1 MYCENNTPICY
12 KYHGDSME
20 RIGGSELVKR
30 MSELL
35 KAGAAM
41 LAETCPSC
49 GSPLFRLR
57 GGEII
62 CPLHGKVFLV
72 RSDEEASTASVI
84 SVLSKIEDLASI
96 KMMELV
102 KRLSMNNDPIDLESL
117 SKWLEIVQR
126 IQEIKKGLSNIP
138 AQEALKRERAENKQE
153 KNR

>member
-1 MYCENNTPICY
+1 
-12 KYHGDSME
+12 ME

-57 GGEII
+57 GGEVI

-102 KRLSMNNDPIDLESL
+102 KRLSTNNDPLDLESL

-126 IQEIKKGLSNIP
+126 IQEIKRNLLP
-138 AQEALKRERAENKQE
+138 TQAQQPQSRKQAEEKRGKEG
-153 KNR
+153 

>member
-1 MYCENNTPICY
+1 
-12 KYHGDSME
+12 ME
-20 RIGGSELVKR
+20 RIGSSELVKR

-57 GGEII
+57 GGEVI

-84 SVLSKIEDLASI
+84 SVLSKIEDLASV

-102 KRLSMNNDPIDLESL
+102 KRLSTNNDPLDLESL

-126 IQEIKKGLSNIP
+126 IQEIKRNLLPTQVQQPQHRKQ
-138 AQEALKRERAENKQE
+138 AEEKREKEE
-153 KNR
+153 

>member
-1 MYCENNTPICY
+1 
-12 KYHGDSME
+12 ME
-20 RIGGSELVKR
+20 RGSSSELVKR

-49 GSPLFRLR
+49 GSPLFKLR

-72 RSDEEASTASVI
+72 RSEEEASTASVI
-84 SVLSKIEDLASI
+84 SVLSRIEDLASV

-102 KRLSMNNDPIDLESL
+102 KRLSSNNDPLDLEAL
-117 SKWLEIVQR
+117 AKWLEIVQR
-126 IQEIKKGLSNIP
+126 VQDIKKSLSQPIATP
-138 AQEALKRERAENKQE
+138 VQKTERSKQE
-153 KNR
+153 REKE

>member
-1 MYCENNTPICY
+1 
-12 KYHGDSME
+12 ME

>member
-1 MYCENNTPICY
+1 
-12 KYHGDSME
+12 
-20 RIGGSELVKR
+20 
-30 MSELL
+30 
-35 KAGAAM
+35 M

>member
-1 MYCENNTPICY
+1 
-12 KYHGDSME
+12 ME
-20 RIGGSELVKR
+20 RIGSSELVKR

-57 GGEII
+57 GGEVI

-84 SVLSKIEDLASI
+84 SVLSKIEDLAS
-96 KMMELV
+96 V
-102 KRLSMNNDPIDLESL
+102 R
-117 SKWLEIVQR
+117 
-126 IQEIKKGLSNIP
+126 
-138 AQEALKRERAENKQE
+138 
-153 KNR
+153 

>member
-1 MYCENNTPICY
+1 
-12 KYHGDSME
+12 ME
-20 RIGGSELVKR
+20 RIGSSELVKR

-57 GGEII
+57 GGEVI

-84 SVLSKIEDLASI
+84 SVLSKIEDLASV

-102 KRLSMNNDPIDLESL
+102 KRLSTNNDPLDLESL

-126 IQEIKKGLSNIP
+126 IQEVKRNLLPTQVQQPQHRKQ
-138 AQEALKRERAENKQE
+138 AEEKREKEE
-153 KNR
+153 

>member
-1 MYCENNTPICY
+1 L
-12 KYHGDSME
+12 E
-20 RIGGSELVKR
+20 RVGGSELVKR

-57 GGEII
+57 GGEVI

-84 SVLSKIEDLASI
+84 SVLSKIEDLASV

-102 KRLSMNNDPIDLESL
+102 KRLSTGNDPLDLESL

-126 IQEIKKGLSNIP
+126 IQEIKRGLHGAP
-138 AQEALKRERAENKQE
+138 PQQGQPQQRKQGGE
-153 KNR
+153 KEGR

>member
-1 MYCENNTPICY
+1 
-12 KYHGDSME
+12 ME
-20 RIGGSELVKR
+20 RISGSELVKR

-57 GGEII
+57 GGEVI

-72 RSDEEASTASVI
+72 RSEEEASTASVI

-102 KRLSMNNDPIDLESL
+102 KRLSANDDPLDLESL

-126 IQEIKKGLSNIP
+126 IQEIKRSLLP
-138 AQEALKRERAENKQE
+138 TQVQQPQHRRQAEEKRGREE
-153 KNR
+153 

>member
-1 MYCENNTPICY
+1 
-12 KYHGDSME
+12 ME
-20 RIGGSELVKR
+20 RIGSSELVKR

-57 GGEII
+57 GGEVI

-84 SVLSKIEDLASI
+84 SVLSKIEDLASV

-102 KRLSMNNDPIDLESL
+102 KRLSTNNDPLDLESL
-117 SKWLEIVQR
+117 LKWLEIVQR
-126 IQEIKKGLSNIP
+126 IQEIKRNLLPTQVQQPHHRKQ
-138 AQEALKRERAENKQE
+138 AEEKREKEE
-153 KNR
+153 

>member
-1 MYCENNTPICY
+1 
-12 KYHGDSME
+12 ME
-20 RIGGSELVKR
+20 RIGSSELVKR

-57 GGEII
+57 GGEVI

-84 SVLSKIEDLASI
+84 SVLSKIEDLASV

-102 KRLSMNNDPIDLESL
+102 KRLSTNNNPLDLESL

-126 IQEIKKGLSNIP
+126 IQEIKRNLLSTQVQQP
-138 AQEALKRERAENKQE
+138 QHRKQAEEKREKEG
-153 KNR
+153 

>member
-1 MYCENNTPICY
+1 
-12 KYHGDSME
+12 ME
-20 RIGGSELVKR
+20 RGSSSELVKR

-49 GSPLFRLR
+49 GSPLFKLR

-72 RSDEEASTASVI
+72 RSEEEASTASVI
-84 SVLSKIEDLASI
+84 SVLSRIEDLASV

-102 KRLSMNNDPIDLESL
+102 KRLSSNNDPLDLEAL
-117 SKWLEIVQR
+117 AKWLEIVQR
-126 IQEIKKGLSNIP
+126 IQDIKKSLSQP
-138 AQEALKRERAENKQE
+138 SAAHAQKTEKSNQERKKE
-153 KNR
+153 

>member
-1 MYCENNTPICY
+1 
-12 KYHGDSME
+12 ME
-20 RIGGSELVKR
+20 RIGSSELVKR

-57 GGEII
+57 GGEVI

-84 SVLSKIEDLASI
+84 SVLSKIEDLASV

-102 KRLSMNNDPIDLESL
+102 KRLSTNNDPLDLESL

-126 IQEIKKGLSNIP
+126 IQEIKRNLLPTQVQQPHHRKQ
-138 AQEALKRERAENKQE
+138 AEEKREKEE
-153 KNR
+153 

>member
-1 MYCENNTPICY
+1 
-12 KYHGDSME
+12 ME
-20 RIGGSELVKR
+20 RGGSSDLVKK

-57 GGEII
+57 GGEVI

-72 RSDEEASTASVI
+72 RSDEEASTVSVI
-84 SVLSKIEDLASI
+84 SVLSKIEDLASV

-102 KRLSMNNDPIDLESL
+102 KKLSTKSDPLDLESL
-117 SKWLEIVQR
+117 AKWLEIVQR
-126 IQEIKKGLSNIP
+126 IQEIKKGL
-138 AQEALKRERAENKQE
+138 AQIGQIGGIQPGRKE
-153 KNR
+153 KGETEKTGS

>member
-1 MYCENNTPICY
+1 
-12 KYHGDSME
+12 ME
-20 RIGGSELVKR
+20 RIGESELVKR
-30 MSELL
+30 MGELL

-41 LAETCPSC
+41 LAETCPLC

-57 GGEII
+57 GGEVI

-102 KRLSMNNDPIDLESL
+102 KRLSTNNDPLDLESL

-126 IQEIKKGLSNIP
+126 IQEIKRNLLPTYVQQPQHRK
-138 AQEALKRERAENKQE
+138 QVEEKRGKEE
-153 KNR
+153 

>member
-1 MYCENNTPICY
+1 
-12 KYHGDSME
+12 ME
-20 RIGGSELVKR
+20 RGSSSELVKR

-49 GSPLFRLR
+49 GSPLFKLR

-84 SVLSKIEDLASI
+84 SVLSRIEDLASV

-102 KRLSMNNDPIDLESL
+102 KRLSSNNDPLDLEAL
-117 SKWLEIVQR
+117 AKWLEIVQR
-126 IQEIKKGLSNIP
+126 VQDIKKSLSQP
-138 AQEALKRERAENKQE
+138 SASPTQKTERSKQE
-153 KNR
+153 REK

>member
-1 MYCENNTPICY
+1 
-12 KYHGDSME
+12 ME
-20 RIGGSELVKR
+20 RIGSSELVKR

-57 GGEII
+57 GGEVI

-72 RSDEEASTASVI
+72 RSDEEVSTASVI
-84 SVLSKIEDLASI
+84 SVLSKIEDLASV

-102 KRLSMNNDPIDLESL
+102 KRLSTNNDPLDLESL
-117 SKWLEIVQR
+117 LKWLEIVQR
-126 IQEIKKGLSNIP
+126 IQEIKRNLLPTQVQQPHHRKQ
-138 AQEALKRERAENKQE
+138 AEEKREKEE
-153 KNR
+153 

>member
-1 MYCENNTPICY
+1 V
-12 KYHGDSME
+12 E
-20 RIGGSELVKR
+20 RVGGSELVRR

-57 GGEII
+57 GGEVV

-84 SVLSKIEDLASI
+84 SVLSKIEDLASV

-102 KRLSMNNDPIDLESL
+102 RRLSTGNDPLDLESL

-126 IQEIKKGLSNIP
+126 IQEIKKGLPSAP
-138 AQEALKRERAENKQE
+138 QQQGQPQQKRSGGGEG
-153 KNR
+153 